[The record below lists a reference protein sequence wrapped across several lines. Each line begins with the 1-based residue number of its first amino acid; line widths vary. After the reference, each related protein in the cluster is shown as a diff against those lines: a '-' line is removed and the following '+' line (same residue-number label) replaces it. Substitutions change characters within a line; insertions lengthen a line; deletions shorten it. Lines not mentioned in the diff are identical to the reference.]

1 MAEILLLNGPN
12 LNLLGQREPEKYGY
26 TSLKDLEE
34 QLLEVANNNQVSLA
48 TFQSNSEAE
57 LIDRIHIAKSEGT
70 QFILFNPA
78 AYTHTSIALR
88 DALLGVNLPFIEIH
102 ISNVHARESFRH
114 FSYFSDIAYG
124 IICGLG
130 LTGYKLALNA
140 AIEFIKT

>member
-26 TSLKDLEE
+26 TSLKDLEG
-34 QLLEVANNNQVSLA
+34 QLLEVANDNQASLA

-57 LIDRIHIAKSEGT
+57 LIDRIHIAKSEGV

-78 AYTHTSIALR
+78 AYTHTSVALR

-114 FSYFSDIAYG
+114 SSYFSDIAYG